1 MITQDNRMKK
11 PLTISTINIKQNNNS
26 QEIIMLHRVDLI
38 CINLLRAMRSDVKIK
53 KMQQVQTT
61 NLSTKEK

>member
-26 QEIIMLHRVDLI
+26 QEIIMLHRVGLI
-38 CINLLRAMRSDVKIK
+38 CTNLLRAMRSDVKIK
-53 KMQQVQTT
+53 KMQPVQTT